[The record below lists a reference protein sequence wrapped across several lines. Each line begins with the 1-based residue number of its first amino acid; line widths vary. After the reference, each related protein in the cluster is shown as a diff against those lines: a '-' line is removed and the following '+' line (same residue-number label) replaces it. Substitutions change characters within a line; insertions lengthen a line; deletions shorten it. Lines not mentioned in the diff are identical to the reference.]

1 MLLPALGASGSSV
14 RDQAANHHKDDL
26 MLKRDTSFARML
38 KGTAAVA
45 AVVGL
50 TGIASIGGAMAA
62 TDGTLGGTSTGTSSL
77 TVNVPLRALITGVAD
92 LNFSSALTTWNGAD
106 DVTLTDSV
114 CVFTSG
120 GAYEVTASGSGAA
133 NAFTVTDGSTLV
145 SYTVE
150 WDDAAGA
157 SSGTALSTGVQSS
170 ANFAG
175 TTTLSDCTPTP
186 TNNATFI
193 VTMNGSSG
201 SNDLASATTGANYT
215 GTLTLL
221 VTPE

>member
-1 MLLPALGASGSSV
+1 
-14 RDQAANHHKDDL
+14 
-26 MLKRDTSFARML
+26 MLKRDLKLML
-38 KGTAAVA
+38 KGTAAIVA
-45 AVVGL
+45 AIGL
-50 TGIASIGGAMAA
+50 AGAASLNGALAA

-92 LNFSSALTTWNGAD
+92 LDFTSELTTWNGAD
-106 DVTLTDSV
+106 DVVLTDSV

-120 GAYEVTASGSGAA
+120 GTYEVTASGSGTAS
-133 NAFTVTDGSTLV
+133 AFTVTDGSTLV
-145 SYTVE
+145 SYTVQ

-157 SSGTALSTGVQSS
+157 SSGTALTTGVQSS

-175 TTTLSDCTPTP
+175 TSTLSDCTPTP

-193 VTMNGSSG
+193 VTMNGDG
-201 SNDLASATTGANYT
+201 GTNDLASATTGVNYT

>member
-1 MLLPALGASGSSV
+1 MFK
-14 RDQAANHHKDDL
+14 RDL
-26 MLKRDTSFARML
+26 TSMLKA
-38 KGTAAVA
+38 TAAFL

-50 TGIASIGGAMAA
+50 AGVTSLNDAEAA
-62 TDGTLGGTSTGTSSL
+62 TDGTLGATSTGTSSL

-92 LNFSSALTTWNGAD
+92 LNFSSELASWNGAD

-133 NAFTVTDGSTLV
+133 NAFTVTDGSTLI
-145 SYTVE
+145 SYTVQ
-150 WDDAAGA
+150 WDDSAGA
-157 SSGTALSTGVQSS
+157 SSGTTLTTGVQSS

-193 VTMNGSSG
+193 VTMNGDSG
-201 SNDLASATTGANYT
+201 TNDLASATTGVNYT

>member
-1 MLLPALGASGSSV
+1 MFKRTLNTAS
-14 RDQAANHHKDDL
+14 R
-26 MLKRDTSFARML
+26 L
-38 KGTAAVA
+38 KGTVAAVA
-45 AVVGL
+45 LMGAVTMGSAL
-50 TGIASIGGAMAA
+50 AA
-62 TDGTLGGTSTGTSSL
+62 TDGTLGGTSTGTSDL

-92 LNFSSALTTWNGAD
+92 LDFSSELTTWNGAD

-120 GAYEVTASGSGAA
+120 GAYEVTASGSGTA
-133 NAFTVTDGSTLV
+133 NAFTVTDGSTLI

-150 WDDAAGA
+150 WDDSAGA
-157 SSGTALSTGVQSS
+157 SSGTALTTGVQSS

-193 VTMNGSSG
+193 VTMDGSSG
-201 SNDLASATTGANYT
+201 TDDLASATTGVNYT